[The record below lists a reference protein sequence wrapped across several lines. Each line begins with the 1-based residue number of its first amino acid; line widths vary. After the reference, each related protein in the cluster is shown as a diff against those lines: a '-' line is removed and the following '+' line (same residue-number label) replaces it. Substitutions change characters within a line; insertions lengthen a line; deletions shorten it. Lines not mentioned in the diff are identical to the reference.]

1 MSALNTDGG
10 TSLTPQ
16 QVAEAVRV
24 GMYAVDRAT
33 QSLGIT
39 IDAIAAQGY
48 LAGPVELTLRVVR
61 KL

>member
-1 MSALNTDGG
+1 MGPAALGFEVILTALTAGG
-10 TSLTPQ
+10 N
-16 QVAEAVRV
+16 
-24 GMYAVDRAT
+24 
-33 QSLGIT
+33 GIT